1 MKMKITLKREQ
12 NTKKR
17 ERNTRKCTNR
27 YVGKKVL
34 CFWLSCVHCV
44 QYSELLREKNNKK
57 NHALWD
63 VQWSYLMAPG
73 GCLHYYIMRRKHD
86 KLCLRSSVCVCG
98 CVFMI

>member
-1 MKMKITLKREQ
+1 MKMKITLKRKQ

-57 NHALWD
+57 
-63 VQWSYLMAPG
+63 
-73 GCLHYYIMRRKHD
+73 IMHFGTY
-86 KLCLRSSVCVCG
+86 SG
-98 CVFMI
+98 AI